1 MGAAPSLSIHA
12 LSGVPLIAEG
22 DDLAA
27 VILNALDASDQVLR
41 DGDIIVLAQKIIS
54 KAEGRA
60 VALSGVKPS
69 FAAQDLSARCDKDAR
84 LVELILSETDHVMR
98 VRRGVLIVR
107 HRLGFVLANAGID
120 QSNVDQ
126 GGSHQEGGPV
136 ALLLPLDPDGSAA
149 AIRAALRAATGVDV
163 AVVIIDS
170 FGRAWR
176 NGTCGVAIGCAGLA
190 GLLDLRGT
198 PDLYGRELAT
208 SELGLAD
215 EVAAAASL
223 AMGQAAEGSPVVLL
237 RGVGYGRREGTAAE
251 LVRAPEMDLFP

>member
-22 DDLAA
+22 DNLAA
-27 VILNALDASDQVLR
+27 VISRALGASDQVLR
-41 DGDIIVLAQKIIS
+41 DGDIIVLAQKIVS

-126 GGSHQEGGPV
+126 GDEPV

-149 AIRAALRAATGVDV
+149 AIRAGLRAATGVDV

-176 NGTCGVAIGCAGLA
+176 NGTCGVAIGCAGIA

-223 AMGQAAEGSPVVLL
+223 AMGQAAEGAPIVLL

>member
-1 MGAAPSLSIHA
+1 MISIHA
-12 LSGVPLIAEG
+12 LPGVPLIAPG
-22 DDLAA
+22 DDLGR
-27 VILNALDASDQVLR
+27 VILDALGAEVLR
-41 DGDIIVLAQKIIS
+41 DGDIIVLAQKIVS

-60 VALSGVKPS
+60 VPLSGVRPS
-69 FAAQDLSARCDKDAR
+69 FAAQDLATRCDKDAR
-84 LVELILSETDHVMR
+84 LVELILSETDRVMR

-126 GGSHQEGGPV
+126 GEEPV

-149 AIRAALRAATGVDV
+149 AIRGALVQASGADV

-176 NGTCGVAIGCAGLA
+176 NGTCGVAIGCAGMA

-223 AMGQAAEGSPVVLL
+223 AMGQAAEGSPIVLL
-237 RGVGYGRREGTAAE
+237 RGVAYGRREGKAAE
-251 LVRAPEMDLFP
+251 LIRAPEMDLFP

>member
-1 MGAAPSLSIHA
+1 MSASASVLIRA
-12 LSGVPLIAEG
+12 LPGVPLIAAG

-27 VILNALDASDQVLR
+27 VVLAALAAADERLA
-41 DGDIIVLAQKIIS
+41 DGDVVVLAQKIVS

-60 VALSGVKPS
+60 VPLAQVVASP
-69 FAAQDLSARCDKDAR
+69 AAEELAKRCDKDPR
-84 LVELILSETDHVMR
+84 LVELILAESAAVMR
-98 VRRGVLIVR
+98 VRPGVLVVR
-107 HRLGFVLANAGID
+107 YRLGIVLANAGID

-126 GGSHQEGGPV
+126 AEGPV
-136 ALLLPLDPDGSAA
+136 ALLLPVDPDGSAA
-149 AIRAALRAATGVDV
+149 AIRAALRAATGADV

-170 FGRAWR
+170 LGRAWR
-176 NGTCGVAIGCAGLA
+176 NGTCGMAIGCAGMP

-223 AMGQAAEGSPVVLL
+223 AMGQAAEAAPIVLL
-237 RGVGYGRREGTAAE
+237 RGVRRDRTEGTAAE
-251 LVRAPEMDLFP
+251 LIRPLELDLFP

>member
-1 MGAAPSLSIHA
+1 MGAPALSIHA
-12 LSGVPLIAEG
+12 LPGVPLIAPG
-22 DDLAA
+22 DDLGR
-27 VILNALDASDQVLR
+27 VILDALGAGGETLR
-41 DGDIIVLAQKIIS
+41 DGDIIVLAQKIVS

-60 VALSGVKPS
+60 VPLSGVRPS
-69 FAAQDLSARCDKDAR
+69 FAAQDLATRCDKDAR
-84 LVELILSETDHVMR
+84 LVELILSESERVMR

-126 GGSHQEGGPV
+126 GEEPV
-136 ALLLPLDPDGSAA
+136 ALLLPLDPDASAA
-149 AIRAALRAATGVDV
+149 AIRAALVKAGGADV

-176 NGTCGVAIGCAGLA
+176 NGTCGVAIGCAGMA

-223 AMGQAAEGSPVVLL
+223 AMGQAAEGSPIVLL
-237 RGVGYGRREGTAAE
+237 RGVAYGRREGKAAE
-251 LVRAPEMDLFP
+251 LIRAPEMDLFP

>member
-1 MGAAPSLSIHA
+1 MISIHT
-12 LSGVPLIAEG
+12 LPGVPLIAPG
-22 DDLAA
+22 DDLGR
-27 VILNALDASDQVLR
+27 VILDALGVDGLALR
-41 DGDIIVLAQKIIS
+41 DGDIIVLAQKIVS

-60 VALSGVKPS
+60 VPLSGVRPS
-69 FAAQDLSARCDKDAR
+69 FAAQDLAARCDKDAR
-84 LVELILSETDHVMR
+84 LVELILSESERVMR

-126 GGSHQEGGPV
+126 GEEPV
-136 ALLLPLDPDGSAA
+136 ALLLPLDPDASAA
-149 AIRAALRAATGVDV
+149 AIRSALVKASGADV

-176 NGTCGVAIGCAGLA
+176 NGTCGVAIGCAGMA

-223 AMGQAAEGSPVVLL
+223 AMGQAAEGSPIVLL
-237 RGVGYGRREGTAAE
+237 RGVAYGRREGKAAE
-251 LVRAPEMDLFP
+251 LIRPLEMDLFP

>member
-126 GGSHQEGGPV
+126 GEEPV

-149 AIRAALRAATGVDV
+149 AIRAALCAATGVDV

>member
-126 GGSHQEGGPV
+126 GDEPV

-149 AIRAALRAATGVDV
+149 AIRAGLRAATGVDV